1 MKVSL
6 EKSKPL
12 GTADDFYIFF
22 NIDKETEL

>member
-12 GTADDFYIFF
+12 TTADDFYEFL
-22 NIDKETEL
+22 NVVKETEL